1 MSETRTFTGTGL
13 RDWLR
18 RAALVLAVVV
28 LAILVLACDDS
39 KATEEG
45 HDSSGH
51 SVAEPDTE
59 HDSTAHTA
67 AEPDAEHATDEMGA
81 GEVMIDSRK
90 QQLIGVTYGT
100 VERLDVEQTIR
111 AVGVVA
117 YDEKR
122 LSDVTLKFGGW
133 IEDLYVDETGMLV
146 EKGQELFS
154 FYSPDLVST
163 QEDYLTAYD
172 HYNRIKD
179 SEYREAVESA
189 GRLLASARQ
198 RLEYWDIE
206 EVHWKDLE
214 RDRKVLRSLPI
225 HSSARGYVIEKDV
238 VAGAHVS
245 PGKRLYHLADLD
257 RVWVLA
263 DIYEYELSKVAVG
276 QDAEVVLSYLPG
288 QTFRGRV
295 TYVYPYLEASERTVK
310 IRVELNNSRHLL
322 KPGMYAEVTL
332 SSRRSGVLMIPT
344 SAVVDSG
351 TRQVVFLDR
360 GEGRFEPRMVK
371 LGAQFD
377 EGYEILEG
385 LEAGDRVVTSAN
397 FLIDSESQLAAGMG
411 QMQH

>member
-28 LAILVLACDDS
+28 LAILVLACVEPE
-39 KATEEG
+39 ATNEG
-45 HDSSGH
+45 HDETSH
-51 SVAEPDTE
+51 AAVDPETE
-59 HDSTAHTA
+59 HDAAAHSVS
-67 AEPDAEHATDEMGA
+67 EPDAEHSAAEMG
-81 GEVMIDSRK
+81 GGDVMIDSRK
-90 QQLIGVTYGT
+90 QQLVGVTYGV
-100 VERLDVEQTIR
+100 VERRDVEEKIR

-122 LSDVTLKFGGW
+122 LTDVTLKFGGW

-146 EKGQELFS
+146 QKGQELFS

-172 HYNRIKD
+172 HFHRIKG
-179 SEYREAVESA
+179 SEHREAVEAA
-189 GRLLASARQ
+189 GRLLDSARQ

-206 EVHWKDLE
+206 EIHWKDLE

-225 HSSARGYVIEKDV
+225 HSPAPGYVIEKDI

-245 PGKRLYHLADLD
+245 PGKRLYHLADLN

-276 QDAEVVLSYLPG
+276 QDAEVALAYLPG
-288 QTFRGRV
+288 KTFRGRV

-310 IRVELNNSRHLL
+310 IRVELVNSGHQL
-322 KPGMYAEVTL
+322 KPGMYADVIL
-332 SSRRSGVLMIPT
+332 SSRRGEVLVVPT

-351 TRQVVFLDR
+351 TRQVVCLDK

-371 LGAQFD
+371 LGTLFD
-377 EGYEILEG
+377 TGYEILEG
-385 LEAGDRVVTSAN
+385 LEEGDRVVTSAN
-397 FLIDSESQLAAGMG
+397 FLIESESQLAAGMG